1 MVFRNF
7 EILYLSFFI
16 LLHTI
21 HFYRALLEHNI
32 NLTSI
37 DPISDSSQNETW
49 FECVGTLII
58 HQVYLL
64 QLLFIIKRIFIRK
77 DCTKV
82 LHLN

>member
-21 HFYRALLEHNI
+21 HFYRALLEHYI

-37 DPISDSSQNETW
+37 DPVSDSSQNGTW
-49 FECVGTLII
+49 FECIGTLIY
-58 HQVYLL
+58 QVYLL
-64 QLLFIIKRIFIRK
+64 QLLFIIKRIFFGKITRK
-77 DCTKV
+77 CY
-82 LHLN
+82 LN